1 MFLLL
6 PSSTMADKPTTLVF
20 KAEAFK
26 GDKKFMFTAIKC
38 QVGQTFHLSIC
49 STTPTLQNLPDSDGG
64 FNTNDTYLRIRVVG
78 NPTKKTPTIKGSLNP
93 VFKEDNSY
101 IFTGGVGTWVEVI
114 CMDWDPM
121 SKDDIVIKVHT
132 QIIRL
137 SNCQYFFCRGPSS

>member
-6 PSSTMADKPTTLVF
+6 PSSNMADKPTALIF

-38 QVGQTFHLSIC
+38 QVRQKCH
-49 STTPTLQNLPDSDGG
+49 STNPTLQNLPDSDGG

-93 VFKEDNSY
+93 VFKEDNSF
-101 IFTGGVGTWVEVI
+101 IFTGGAGTWVEVI
-114 CMDWDPM
+114 CMDWDPV
-121 SKDDIVIKVHT
+121 SKDDIVIKVNAGFITVHM
-132 QIIRL
+132 
-137 SNCQYFFCRGPSS
+137 